1 MVTFSSYTNPM
12 DRNYGKSTASDNS
25 TNDVGIGVQDI
36 GMSVPMGIAAANV
49 QGIAAK
55 IHAGAGSLEI
65 GFPGVVR
72 GQRNAQTPGMYG
84 EDQRQAIRE
93 MAEITEVKLTTHAAY
108 GIMGFAGMD
117 QQGNFSDEQRKLSV
131 DEIRRAIEFAAD
143 TAKGGSVVVHT
154 GEFQRPISEEEWAHD
169 PRNPTGYRFK
179 QYEEEAEK
187 AVIRVVDERT
197 GHVMTQVRKNQD
209 VARPVWLRAKEG
221 YWQEVTKDNEEA
233 GYKSG
238 DKVFVNSGDYV
249 DYEGNPIPRTLR
261 VPEYNQEKGRF
272 KVETLSWDDFLKEA
286 EEMNKDKE
294 KELGRPLTDDE
305 KILPEEA
312 YIKATLETNAANSRG
327 WALYYGESFERYKD
341 MIHKLRKAYKFY
353 KKLEEEVPEEEQW
366 KLKREDHDM
375 RMSLGGL
382 IPPDMKLTSEIVGD
396 KIKEAERGIEQS
408 REASASQESQARE
421 AMETMEH
428 AVSARK
434 YALERSYNSYAEAG
448 MYAFEKTRQKH
459 LEKPLVVTME
469 NIFPES
475 YGGHPD
481 ELMSLIRGS
490 REKMADMLH
499 KKGVAED
506 EAKKLAETHL
516 KATLDTGHLNMW
528 RKYWQDDPQKSIDK
542 NDADF
547 KSWML
552 KKVEEMAKGGF
563 IGNVHLVDNYG
574 YQDEH
579 LTPGEGNAPVKEIV
593 GILKKH
599 GYKDAL
605 TVEPGAD
612 ATVDLSDFHGLMKT
626 WKLFGSPV
634 YGAHGPVG
642 RTDAPKQ
649 SWSNI
654 QYSYFG
660 QMHAPYY
667 IFGSYAPSQ
676 DWTMW
681 TQVPLE

>member
-1 MVTFSSYTNPM
+1 
-12 DRNYGKSTASDNS
+12 
-25 TNDVGIGVQDI
+25 
-36 GMSVPMGIAAANV
+36 
-49 QGIAAK
+49 
-55 IHAGAGSLEI
+55 
-65 GFPGVVR
+65 
-72 GQRNAQTPGMYG
+72 
-84 EDQRQAIRE
+84 
-93 MAEITEVKLTTHAAY
+93 
-108 GIMGFAGMD
+108 
-117 QQGNFSDEQRKLSV
+117 
-131 DEIRRAIEFAAD
+131 
-143 TAKGGSVVVHT
+143 
-154 GEFQRPISEEEWAHD
+154 
-169 PRNPTGYRFK
+169 
-179 QYEEEAEK
+179 
-187 AVIRVVDERT
+187 
-197 GHVMTQVRKNQD
+197 
-209 VARPVWLRAKEG
+209 
-221 YWQEVTKDNEEA
+221 
-233 GYKSG
+233 
-238 DKVFVNSGDYV
+238 
-249 DYEGNPIPRTLR
+249 
-261 VPEYNQEKGRF
+261 
-272 KVETLSWDDFLKEA
+272 
-286 EEMNKDKE
+286 
-294 KELGRPLTDDE
+294 
-305 KILPEEA
+305 
-312 YIKATLETNAANSRG
+312 
-327 WALYYGESFERYKD
+327 
-341 MIHKLRKAYKFY
+341 
-353 KKLEEEVPEEEQW
+353 
-366 KLKREDHDM
+366 M